1 MDLLTRL
8 LAFCGSSLH
17 LIAGEPAGL
26 PLALFLAGLAGSL
39 VHCAGMC
46 GPFVLSQVMADATST
61 DDKSY
66 GEWHRLAGAALVP
79 YHLGRLT
86 TYTLLGALAGA
97 ATMVVASTE
106 FFGWLSAFLL
116 VVAAGL
122 LLAQA
127 FGLMRGAGSPST
139 GIVTRLAAR
148 LSASTSPFARYALG
162 VILGFLPCGL
172 VYAALAAAAG
182 TASPLDGAFAL
193 SAFALGTMPALV
205 LIGWG
210 GLIVR
215 RRLRSAA
222 RWIAAP
228 LLTGNALI
236 LLVLAGQRL

>member
-8 LAFCGSSLH
+8 LAFCGNSLH
-17 LIAGEPAGL
+17 LIASGSAGL

-46 GPFVLSQVMADATST
+46 GPFVLSQVMSDAAST
-61 DDKSY
+61 HDRRY
-66 GEWHRLAGAALVP
+66 GEWQRLAGAALVP

-106 FFGWLSAFLL
+106 LFGWLSALLL
-116 VVAAGL
+116 VLAAGL

-127 FGLMRGAGSPST
+127 FGLVLGAGTPST
-139 GIVTRLAAR
+139 RIVARLAAGF
-148 LSASTSPFARYALG
+148 SASTSPLARYGLG
-162 VILGFLPCGL
+162 VVLGFLPCGL

-182 TASPLDGAFAL
+182 TASPLEGAFAL
-193 SAFALGTMPALV
+193 SAFAFGTMPALV

-210 GLIVR
+210 GLIAR

-222 RWIAAP
+222 RWIGAP
-228 LLTGNALI
+228 LLTGNALV
-236 LLVLAGQRL
+236 LLALAGQRL